1 MLHVLVLGAAAGG
14 GFPQWNCNDDAN
26 RRARAHEPNVRPR
39 TQSSIAVSA
48 DGKRWVILNA
58 SPDLRQQINDNKAL
72 HPAAGDAKR
81 ASPISAVVVTN
92 ADVDH
97 VTGLLNLRESQPL
110 ALYGH
115 ERVLG
120 VLAQNSIFNVL
131 NPAFVDRRPLPLD
144 TPLALSDKSGAPL
157 GVTVTAFIVP
167 GKIALWLENL
177 NAPGFGSQAGD
188 TIGLKLTGAD
198 GADSVFYIPGCASM
212 PPELKDR
219 LNGAALVFFD
229 GTLWR
234 DDEMITAGV
243 GVKSGQRMG
252 HMSVSGPDGVIAAFA
267 GLEVR
272 RKVLIHINNTNPLL
286 IDRSPECAE
295 AKRAGWDVAYDGME
309 LTV

>member
-1 MLHVLVLGAAAGG
+1 VLHVLVLGAAAGG
-14 GFPQWNCNDDAN
+14 GFPQWKCNDDAN
-26 RRARAHEPNVRPR
+26 RRARADDPNVRPR

-48 DGKRWVILNA
+48 DGKRWVVLNA
-58 SPDLRQQINDNKAL
+58 SPDLRQQINDNKSL

-81 ASPISAVVVTN
+81 ASPIAAVVVTN

-97 VTGLLNLRESQPL
+97 VTGLLNLRESQPF

-144 TPLALSDKSGAPL
+144 TPLALSDKAGVAL

-177 NAPGFGSQAGD
+177 NEPGFGSKAGD

-198 GADSVFYIPGCASM
+198 GADPVFYIPGCASM
-212 PPELKDR
+212 PPELKER
-219 LNGAALVFFD
+219 LRDAALVFFD

-234 DDEMITAGV
+234 DDEMIASGV

-252 HMSVSGPDGVIAAFA
+252 HMSCSGPDGVIAAFE
-267 GLEVR
+267 GLDVR
-272 RKVLIHINNTNPLL
+272 RKVLIHLNNSNPLL
-286 IDRSPECAE
+286 IDNSPECAE
-295 AKRAGWDVAYDGME
+295 AKRAGWEVAYDGME

>member
-26 RRARAHEPNVRPR
+26 RRARAHDPAVRPR

-48 DGKRWVILNA
+48 DGKRWVVLNA

-72 HPAAGDAKR
+72 HPAAGEALR
-81 ASPISAVVVTN
+81 ASPIAAVVVTN

-97 VTGLLNLRESQPL
+97 VTGLLNLRESQPF

-131 NPAFVDRRPLPLD
+131 NPAYVDRRPLPLD
-144 TPLALSDKSGAPL
+144 MPLELTGKDGAALGIA
-157 GVTVTAFIVP
+157 VTAFVVP

-177 NAPGFGSQAGD
+177 NAPGFGSQDGD
-188 TIGLKLTGAD
+188 TIGLKITSND
-198 GADSVFYIPGCASM
+198 GGDPLFYIPGCASM
-212 PPELKDR
+212 PPELKER
-219 LNGAALVFFD
+219 VKGAAAVFFD

-234 DDEMITAGV
+234 DDEMIAAGV
-243 GVKSGQRMG
+243 GVKTGQRMG
-252 HMSVSGPDGVIAAFA
+252 HMSVSGPDGVIAAFE
-267 GLEVR
+267 GLGVR

-286 IDRSPECAE
+286 IDTSPELAE
-295 AKRAGWDVAYDGME
+295 ARAAGWDVAFDGME
-309 LTV
+309 MTV